1 MMDVKELFK
10 TPGLI
15 LRKKLTFREDKLRV
29 INKAFVFQRE
39 FDHAATLLVELI
51 QSLHGGSCLAN
62 VASKEC
68 SSEFRPPTI
77 LII

>member
-1 MMDVKELFK
+1 MSETAATKVKISKVYYFERKGVMQVKELFK

-39 FDHAATLLVELI
+39 FTLLVELI
-51 QSLHGGSCLAN
+51 
-62 VASKEC
+62 
-68 SSEFRPPTI
+68 
-77 LII
+77 

>member
-1 MMDVKELFK
+1 MSASAATNVKNSEVYYFERKGVMDVKELFK

-39 FDHAATLLVELI
+39 FDQRPSLL
-51 QSLHGGSCLAN
+51 G
-62 VASKEC
+62 
-68 SSEFRPPTI
+68 
-77 LII
+77 